1 MENVL
6 PVSFIRSR
14 TKLDNYN
21 DEKYDQVAVKYLIEK
36 IVKRMSNKNSPHA
49 IKVRR

>member
-6 PVSFIRSR
+6 PVSFIHSR

-36 IVKRMSNKNSPHA
+36 IVNECQTKILPM
-49 IKVRR
+49 

>member
-6 PVSFIRSR
+6 PVSFIHSG

-21 DEKYDQVAVKYLIEK
+21 DEKYDQVAVKYLIKK
-36 IVKRMSNKNSPHA
+36 IEHECQTKILPMQSK
-49 IKVRR
+49 